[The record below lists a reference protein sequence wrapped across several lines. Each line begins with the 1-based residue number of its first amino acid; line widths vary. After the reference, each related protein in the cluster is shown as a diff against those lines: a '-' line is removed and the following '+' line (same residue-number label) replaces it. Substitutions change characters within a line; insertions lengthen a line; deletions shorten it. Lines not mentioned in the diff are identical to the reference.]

1 MKKLYDKSEIWF
13 AVLIILIYIF
23 ATTPVRGNFGD
34 ESPIM
39 MAVLAAISVLLFMF
53 IKKNHLEERYGF
65 VKWKG
70 GAKEYLY
77 FIPMLII
84 MTGNIWGGVGMAY
97 SGAAQV
103 FAVVS
108 MMLIGFAEEVIFRG
122 LLFRAMLKK
131 DPPPVAIAVSAIT
144 FGIGHIVNLFAGQAN
159 LETVIQIF
167 FAIAWGFIFTFAFYK
182 SGCLW
187 VNIIVH
193 GIVDVLSKFSAAE
206 SNIVMTYIYVGTTIL
221 IAIVYSVYLS
231 RKPTALT
238 EAQE

>member
-13 AVLIILIYIF
+13 AVIMILIYVF
-23 ATTPVRGNFGD
+23 ASTPVRGNFGD
-34 ESPIM
+34 ESPVM
-39 MAVLAAISVLLFMF
+39 TAVLAAISVLLFVF

-70 GAKEYLY
+70 SAKDYLY

-84 MTGNIWGGVGMAY
+84 MTGNIWGGVGVAY

-103 FAVVS
+103 FAVFS
-108 MMLIGFAEEVIFRG
+108 MMLVGFVEEVIFRG

-131 DPPPVAIAVSAIT
+131 DPTAVSIAVSAVT

-159 LETVIQIF
+159 LETVIQIL
-167 FAIAWGFIFTFAFYK
+167 FAVAWGFIFTFAFYK

-206 SNIVMTYIYVGTTIL
+206 SNIVMTYIYVGTTIV
-221 IAIVYSVYLS
+221 IAIAYSVYLS

>member
-13 AVLIILIYIF
+13 AVLMILIYIF

-39 MAVLAAISVLLFMF
+39 TAVLAAISVLLFMF

-77 FIPMLII
+77 FIPMLIV

>member
-13 AVLIILIYIF
+13 AVIMILIYVF
-23 ATTPVRGNFGD
+23 ASTPVRGNFGD

-39 MAVLAAISVLLFMF
+39 TAVLAAISVLLFVF

-70 GAKEYLY
+70 GAKDYLY
-77 FIPMLII
+77 FIPMII
-84 MTGNIWGGVGMAY
+84 VMTGNIWGGVGMAY

>member
-13 AVLIILIYIF
+13 AVLMILIYIF

-39 MAVLAAISVLLFMF
+39 TAVLAAISVLLFMF

-103 FAVVS
+103 FAVIS
-108 MMLIGFAEEVIFRG
+108 MMLVGFVEEVIFRG

-131 DPPPVAIAVSAIT
+131 DSPAVSIAVSAVT

-167 FAIAWGFIFTFAFYK
+167 FAVAWGFIFTFAFYK

-187 VNIIVH
+187 INIIVH
-193 GIVDVLSKFSAAE
+193 GIVDVLAKFTAAE
-206 SNIVMTYIYVGTTIL
+206 SNIVWAYIYVGTTIL

-231 RKPTALT
+231 RKPAALI

>member
-13 AVLIILIYIF
+13 AVIMILIYVF
-23 ATTPVRGNFGD
+23 ASTPVRGNFGD
-34 ESPIM
+34 ESPVM
-39 MAVLAAISVLLFMF
+39 TAVLAAISVLLFVF

-70 GAKEYLY
+70 SAKDYLY

-84 MTGNIWGGVGMAY
+84 MTGNIWGGVGVAY

-103 FAVVS
+103 FAVFS
-108 MMLIGFAEEVIFRG
+108 MMLVGFVEEVIFRG

-131 DPPPVAIAVSAIT
+131 DPPAVSIAVSAVT

-159 LETVIQIF
+159 LETVIQIL
-167 FAIAWGFIFTFAFYK
+167 FAVAWGFIFTFAFYK

-187 VNIIVH
+187 INIIVH

-206 SNIVMTYIYVGTTIL
+206 SNIVMTYIYVGTTIV
-221 IAIVYSVYLS
+221 IAIAYSVYLS